1 MSSSL
6 LNDVRVCDFTGQ
18 LAGAG
23 ATRHLAAFGA
33 QVIRIE
39 DPLRQ
44 GKWDILRGSPPFKDE
59 RRGIEFG
66 SGFQNHNV
74 GKLGVTVD
82 LRTDRGRELVTELV
96 RVSDVVTENF
106 ASGVMERMGFGYEQ
120 LQKMKEDII
129 YVSNCGFGQTGPYA
143 KFKSWGPIAQAVGGL
158 TFTSG
163 LTDMPP
169 AGWGYSYMDHHGGYF
184 MAIGILAA
192 LTHRNTSG
200 EGQWVDMSCSEAGAS
215 LIGPAVLDYTVNGRP
230 SRRDGFPASNRDS
243 SSTMAPHGIY
253 ATQGDDNWVAISV
266 RDDAEWASFAAEIGE
281 GWATA
286 ERLST
291 VAGRL
296 GLEDVLDAEVD
307 RWTRRY
313 DRHELADRL
322 QRCGIPTA
330 VVARPSERID
340 ADTATEAWGL
350 WPTVE
355 HAAMGEVRVDGLPVH
370 FSETDWEI
378 CKAAPTLG
386 EDNDYVFGEILG
398 LTQSE
403 IGSLRADKVI

>member
-1 MSSSL
+1 
-6 LNDVRVCDFTGQ
+6 
-18 LAGAG
+18 
-23 ATRHLAAFGA
+23 
-33 QVIRIE
+33 
-39 DPLRQ
+39 
-44 GKWDILRGSPPFKDE
+44 
-59 RRGIEFG
+59 
-66 SGFQNHNV
+66 
-74 GKLGVTVD
+74 
-82 LRTDRGRELVTELV
+82 
-96 RVSDVVTENF
+96 
-106 ASGVMERMGFGYEQ
+106 
-120 LQKMKEDII
+120 
-129 YVSNCGFGQTGPYA
+129 
-143 KFKSWGPIAQAVGGL
+143 
-158 TFTSG
+158 
-163 LTDMPP
+163 
-169 AGWGYSYMDHHGGYF
+169 MDHHGGYF

-253 ATQGDDNWVAISV
+253 ATQGDDNWIAISG